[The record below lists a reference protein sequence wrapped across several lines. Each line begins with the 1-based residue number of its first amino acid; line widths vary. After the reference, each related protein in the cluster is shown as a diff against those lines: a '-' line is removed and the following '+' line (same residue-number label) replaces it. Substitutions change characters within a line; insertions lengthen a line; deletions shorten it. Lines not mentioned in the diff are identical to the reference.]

1 MPSTTQRQHSAGTS
15 DSKVFVLIALIKRC
29 FPFHRFTN
37 VRDQLGDLV
46 NHRNVCASLVDQS
59 GFKTGGFESGR
70 VALSYPEISGANQP
84 PAVTAQ

>member
-15 DSKVFVLIALIKRC
+15 DSKVIVLIALIRRC

-37 VRDQLGDLV
+37 VQEQLEDLV
-46 NHRNVCASLVDQS
+46 DHRNQS

-70 VALSYPEISGANQP
+70 AALSYPVISGANQP
-84 PAVTAQ
+84 PAVTARPNRY